1 MFIKNLRNSALIS
14 MVILLGSCDLI
25 KIKDEKADTR
35 ITIARANDQY
45 LYLED
50 IQEIVTPGL
59 TSDDS
64 IERVEKFIEDWA
76 KKQLLISEARN
87 IITFDDS
94 EIERKVLDYRYSLM
108 GHEFQQYYIRQNL
121 DKDVSDEEI
130 ESYYNSN
137 PDNFTLMQNIIRGK
151 FIKIPKVAPRADRI
165 KSLLLSNKEADFEEL
180 KSYCLSFASSYQL
193 YDSVWMVFED
203 VVKNTPLAD
212 VPNKVQF
219 LQNRKYVEENDTENL
234 YFLKI
239 EEYRISDSISPIE
252 FVRDQIRNIILNK
265 RMVILA
271 KKLEDDVYNNAKENN
286 EFEIYYR

>member
-1 MFIKNLRNSALIS
+1 MSIKNLQNSTLIS
-14 MVILLGSCDLI
+14 IVILLGSCNLI
-25 KIKDEKADTR
+25 KIKDETKDTR
-35 ITIARANDQY
+35 ITVARANDHF

-59 TSDDS
+59 TREDS

-87 IITFDDS
+87 NITFDDS
-94 EIERKVLDYRYSLM
+94 EIERKVLDYKYSLM

-121 DKDVSDEEI
+121 DTDVSDEEI
-130 ESYYNSN
+130 EAYYNDN

-151 FIKIPKVAPRADRI
+151 YIKLPKVAPRADRI
-165 KSLLLSNKEADFEEL
+165 KSLLLSNKETDFEEL

-219 LQNRKYVEENDTENL
+219 LKNSKYVEENDAENL

-239 EEYRISDSISPIE
+239 EEYRISDNISPIE

-271 KKLEDDVYNNAKENN
+271 KKLEDDVYKNAKENN